1 MSSGSLPSSDND
13 NAHQIGR
20 CVQYPRLPINCRT
33 ILKPPPHSGVNL
45 QWGRFVCLVW
55 GGLKIVHA
63 TEPCTSPRFTSATLY
78 QPRQQSFRSHRYH
91 LFGQIDQNSP
101 LNPPLVKVCACGTRN
116 WPRTRCKHSQQTKR
130 CKWKLLRTLFKTNA
144 WRNIL
149 SVCVYVSDCV
159 TIYHALLLTT
169 AEAKY

>member
-101 LNPPLVKVCACGTRN
+101 LNPPWWTCVRAVPEIDLVRVVNIRSKRNVVNGNYCVRYLRRTHGAIYCLFACM
-116 WPRTRCKHSQQTKR
+116 C
-130 CKWKLLRTLFKTNA
+130 L
-144 WRNIL
+144 
-149 SVCVYVSDCV
+149 CV